1 MESLAKSDVGFCLA
15 LSGEG
20 RLRLREEHDYYY
32 QVQGELNIT
41 KRQVCYFVGER
52 RNRWSGWLLQADYFL
67 VWSPTEFH
75 YEVIQRDEHF
85 WDLMMYPWLLDFHR
99 SFDQFLG
106 QCRSNIKS
114 VLHFLQEIDIITFA

>member
-1 MESLAKSDVGFCLA
+1 MERLAKSDVSFCLA

-20 RLRLREEHDYYY
+20 RLRLREDHDYYY

-52 RNRWSGWLLQADYFL
+52 TEEGQMGRWAGYNFYNFL

-75 YEVIQRDEHF
+75 YEVIQRDQHF
-85 WDLMMYPWLLDFHR
+85 WDLLMYPWLLDFHR
-99 SFDQFLG
+99 SFDQFSLNAD
-106 QCRSNIKS
+106 QTSNLFYISFRK
-114 VLHFLQEIDIITFA
+114 LI

>member
-1 MESLAKSDVGFCLA
+1 MESLAKSDAGFCLA
-15 LSGEG
+15 LTGEG

-52 RNRWSGWLLQADYFL
+52 SYRFAGRKFQSYYFL

-85 WDLMMYPWLLDFHR
+85 WDLLMYPWLLDFHR
-99 SFDQFLG
+99 SFANFSLKADQT
-106 QCRSNIKS
+106 SNLIYISFRK
-114 VLHFLQEIDIITFA
+114 LI

>member
-1 MESLAKSDVGFCLA
+1 MERLAKSDVSFCLA

-20 RLRLREEHDYYY
+20 RLRLREDHDYYY

-52 RNRWSGWLLQADYFL
+52 TEGGQMGRWAGYNFYNFL

-75 YEVIQRDEHF
+75 YEVIQRDQHF
-85 WDLMMYPWLLDFHR
+85 WDLLMYPWLLDFHR
-99 SFDQFLG
+99 SFDQFSLNAD
-106 QCRSNIKS
+106 QTSNLFYISFRK
-114 VLHFLQEIDIITFA
+114 LI

>member
-1 MESLAKSDVGFCLA
+1 MESLAKSDGSFCLA
-15 LSGEG
+15 VSSEG

-41 KRQVCYFVGER
+41 KRQVCYFVGE
-52 RNRWSGWLLQADYFL
+52 WILHLVLLEVTTPDYFT

-85 WDLMMYPWLLDFHR
+85 WDLLMYPWLLDFHR
-99 SFDQFLG
+99 SFDNFSVNADQT
-106 QCRSNIKS
+106 SNQIYISFRK
-114 VLHFLQEIDIITFA
+114 LI

>member
-1 MESLAKSDVGFCLA
+1 MERLAKSDVTFCLA
-15 LSGEG
+15 VSGEG
-20 RLRLREEHDYYY
+20 RLRLREDHDYYY

-52 RNRWSGWLLQADYFL
+52 AEEGQMGSGQATSYNFI

-85 WDLMMYPWLLDFHR
+85 WDLLMYPWLLDFHR
-99 SFDQFLG
+99 SFDQFSLNAD
-106 QCRSNIKS
+106 QTSNLFHISFRK
-114 VLHFLQEIDIITFA
+114 LI

>member
-1 MESLAKSDVGFCLA
+1 MESLAKSDGSFCL
-15 LSGEG
+15 SVSSEG
-20 RLRLREEHDYYY
+20 RLRLREDHDYYY

-52 RNRWSGWLLQADYFL
+52 REESPDGGYQLPPDYFI

-85 WDLMMYPWLLDFHR
+85 WDLLMYPWLLDFHR
-99 SFDQFLG
+99 SFKSFFLSM
-106 QCRSNIKS
+106 QIK
-114 VLHFLQEIDIITFA
+114 HQICFTFPKGN